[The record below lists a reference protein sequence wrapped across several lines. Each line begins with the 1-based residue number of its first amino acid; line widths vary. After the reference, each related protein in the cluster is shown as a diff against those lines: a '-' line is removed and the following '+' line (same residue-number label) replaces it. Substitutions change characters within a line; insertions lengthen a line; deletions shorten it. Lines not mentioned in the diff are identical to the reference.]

1 MPVQV
6 SAASQNPSAVDV
18 SQLQQ
23 SVVVQQQQQP
33 PQQQQQQQPLKDNTP
48 KRLHVSNIPFRFR
61 DPDLRNMFGVSKKE
75 GWLCRIGGIVSDER
89 SHSHLRSPF
98 PHWSSQSG
106 SLKEESSCPSIDS
119 CKVVYLSLIVQHVSV
134 AKRNTRAVF
143 SNGVWFY
150 CFQYRHAVTMQAH
163 LHRRYRSFGKC
174 AFGSIFEGQN
184 SGTIEHIPLCI
195 HVSFHLPPA
204 ALLIR
209 VTPFNFALRLQAGI
223 AAIVEFFSL
232 FAPKVAKH
240 STASPMLARTVEL
253 LEALPPR
260 AVYLSTLRWS
270 VSSMG
275 YELTTLISSRHTS
288 PTQRTRFFAIPE
300 GVIIGNWS
308 TCSSSE

>member
-1 MPVQV
+1 MGSMGRMCQLSRISGLEETMP
-6 SAASQNPSAVDV
+6 
-18 SQLQQ
+18 
-23 SVVVQQQQQP
+23 
-33 PQQQQQQQPLKDNTP
+33 
-48 KRLHVSNIPFRFR
+48 IP
-61 DPDLRNMFGVSKKE
+61 
-75 GWLCRIGGIVSDER
+75 
-89 SHSHLRSPF
+89 
-98 PHWSSQSG
+98 
-106 SLKEESSCPSIDS
+106 
-119 CKVVYLSLIVQHVSV
+119 
-134 AKRNTRAVF
+134 T
-143 SNGVWFY
+143 
-150 CFQYRHAVTMQAH
+150 HAVTMQAH

-300 GVIIGNWS
+300 GVIIGNWKVHFVFVELGKFNS
-308 TCSSSE
+308 NVVLVVGSR